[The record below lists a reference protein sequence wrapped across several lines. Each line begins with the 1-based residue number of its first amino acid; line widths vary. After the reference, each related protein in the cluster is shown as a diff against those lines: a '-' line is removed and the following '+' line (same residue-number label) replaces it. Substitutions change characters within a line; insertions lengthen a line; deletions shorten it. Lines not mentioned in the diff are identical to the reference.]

1 MSKRNKLPPTRRVS
15 CQQLEEFLAVAG
27 SLFDNLS
34 NSDLMAITGLDY
46 ETITSARGNLW
57 RLSHPEITY
66 TSTIW
71 RRV

>member
-1 MSKRNKLPPTRRVS
+1 MSKRKFPPTRRVS
-15 CQQLEEFLAVAG
+15 SQQLDEYLAVTG

-46 ETITSARGNLW
+46 ETITSARGILW
-57 RLSHPEITY
+57 RLSHPDIPFTR
-66 TSTIW
+66 TRW

>member
-1 MSKRNKLPPTRRVS
+1 MSKRKFPPTRRVS

-66 TSTIW
+66 TRTTW
-71 RRV
+71 RHV